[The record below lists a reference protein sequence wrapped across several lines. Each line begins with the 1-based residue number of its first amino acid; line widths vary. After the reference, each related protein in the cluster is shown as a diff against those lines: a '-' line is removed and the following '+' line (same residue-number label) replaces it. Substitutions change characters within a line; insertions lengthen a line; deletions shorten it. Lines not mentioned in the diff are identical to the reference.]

1 MSVTT
6 TVSTITPQYL
16 RNKTKDEIIDLC
28 MILLDDKCRV
38 EKRSEDFAEAIKV
51 AIRKLSIYKGD
62 EDSGSAQSACDTLE
76 TAIK

>member
-1 MSVTT
+1 
-6 TVSTITPQYL
+6 
-16 RNKTKDEIIDLC
+16 